1 MAVDIINSIMDH
13 IVETL
18 PGYVNEGLNVGDP
31 DYLETVEK
39 GPLQDDPTLR
49 ATYIVVEADSDA
61 DPDGYR
67 QPVGSSRKNKL
78 RHVDTAPM
86 HEIGGGLIMINYFR
100 VGGWTPQSDDKSS
113 AYEEIGKFTRRLERA
128 IQKMARQDFAAGIS
142 TDDGMETT
150 GGMLQIFN
158 LNGTTFKLIGG
169 ESEWYGKVYIKFAVY
184 SKVENEYWK

>member
-1 MAVDIINSIMDH
+1 MAVDMINSIMDH
-13 IVETL
+13 IVEKL
-18 PGYVNEGLNVGDP
+18 PSYINEGLNIDDP

-39 GPLQDDPTLR
+39 GPLQDDPTQR
-49 ATYIVVEADSDA
+49 ATYIVVEVDQDA

-86 HEIGGGLIMINYFR
+86 HEVGGGFVMINYLR
-100 VGGWTPQSDDKSS
+100 VAGWTPQADDKTT
-113 AYEEIGKFTRRLERA
+113 AYEEIGKFTRRLERSL
-128 IQKMARQDFAAGIS
+128 QKMARHDFYSGIS

-150 GGMLQIFN
+150 GGMIQVFN

-184 SKVENEYWK
+184 SLVHNEYWS